1 MSNNLLILYLR
12 TGNETEVSKMEIFNA
27 AIAAIMLVII
37 TMTIR
42 DWIRSLKNAREDLRK
57 QRRRRKFYK

>member
-1 MSNNLLILYLR
+1 MK
-12 TGNETEVSKMEIFNA
+12 TEVSKMDILNA
-27 AIAAIMLVII
+27 ALAAIMLVII

-57 QRRRRKFYK
+57 QRRRRKFYR

>member
-1 MSNNLLILYLR
+1 MK
-12 TGNETEVSKMEIFNA
+12 TEVSKMAIFNA
-27 AIAAIMLVII
+27 ALAAIMLVII

-57 QRRRRKFYK
+57 QSRRRKFYK

>member
-1 MSNNLLILYLR
+1 MK
-12 TGNETEVSKMEIFNA
+12 TEVSKMDILNA
-27 AIAAIMLVII
+27 ALAAIMLVII

-42 DWIRSLKNAREDLRK
+42 DWIRALKNAREDLRK

>member
-1 MSNNLLILYLR
+1 MDIL
-12 TGNETEVSKMEIFNA
+12 NA
-27 AIAAIMLVII
+27 ALAAIMLVII

-42 DWIRSLKNAREDLRK
+42 DWIRALKNAREDLHK